1 VKKLLYV
8 DDDALSLRK
17 ISRHIRENFPGIEPL
32 TTQNSVEALTLI
44 DPSLDLLII
53 DLEMPS
59 IDGKKLLTYA
69 IARGLDKKRIVIISG
84 RDADYLHE
92 IIPMGY
98 CLCVLNKHD
107 PRQLD
112 VLDMVLASIEQK

>member
-1 VKKLLYV
+1 MKKLLYV